1 MTVVL
6 SAIVSLPASAG
17 QASRIMGDQPIDV
30 MLRRYLPVTKELATD
45 GDDHRS
51 VPLHQR
57 REGRLAASVSA
68 HAQKTG

>member
-17 QASRIMGDQPIDV
+17 QASGIMGEQPIDV
-30 MLRRYLPVTKELATD
+30 RMLRYLPVTEELATD

-51 VPLHQR
+51 VSVHER
-57 REGRLAASVSA
+57 REGRLAASVP
-68 HAQKTG
+68 AQAEKTS